1 MPPASKMLK
10 IWFGCG
16 CNRQSVNEDCNI
28 YRNPLVASFTPQNK
42 TEKQNMKTTK
52 TSRKAGFTL
61 VEIMI
66 VVAIIGL
73 LAAIAIPNFIKAR
86 ATSQQNACINNL
98 RQIDG
103 AINEW
108 AMETGQSNGAS
119 VPSAQTVSA
128 YIKLNAGNSVPTCP
142 AGGSY
147 STTTVGDNPQV
158 SCSLSTLNTPHK
170 LP

>member
-1 MPPASKMLK
+1 M
-10 IWFGCG
+10 
-16 CNRQSVNEDCNI
+16 R
-28 YRNPLVASFTPQNK
+28 TNK
-42 TEKQNMKTTK
+42 
-52 TSRKAGFTL
+52 SARKAGFTL

-103 AINEW
+103 AIDEW
-108 AMETGQSNGAS
+108 ALETGQSNGAS
-119 VPSAQTVSA
+119 VASTMTVSA
-128 YIKLNAGNSVPTCP
+128 YIKLNVNNSVPSCP
-142 AGGSY
+142 GGGTY
-147 STTTVGDNPQV
+147 TTASVGIIPQV
-158 SCSLSTLNTPHK
+158 SCSLSSLTTSPHA